1 MPEIITGQDAA
12 ATYESGGGA
21 EEAARIDAARAELL
35 DEATG
40 TQSSE
45 GLILGKYQ
53 STEDLAQAYQNLQRE
68 YSRLKNGQAAEQPEP
83 TGEIDPS
90 PQQQPD
96 ATAESEQPEAGANP
110 GALDA
115 AKAAKI
121 QQSIF
126 DQVGG
131 EAEYQRLATWASSN
145 LPAERTNAYNQA
157 LATGDEGAIMNAL
170 KGLQY
175 DFMMKNGYE
184 PRLTGGRAPSNEIR
198 GYESEAQVVAAM
210 KDPRYSGD
218 NPDPAYIKE
227 VERRIAVSNVFQT
240 R

>member
-12 ATYESGGGA
+12 ASFEAAGGA
-21 EEAARIDAARAELL
+21 EEAARVDAARAELV

-40 TQSSE
+40 APGEEGGSS
-45 GLILGKYQ
+45 LILGKYQ
-53 STEDLAQAYQNLQRE
+53 STEDLANAYLSLQRE
-68 YSRLKNGQAAEQPEP
+68 YTRLKSGQAPVSEAAESMPERP
-83 TGEIDPS
+83 G
-90 PQQQPD
+90 
-96 ATAESEQPEAGANP
+96 TAEAPEKGEAPPSADP
-110 GALDA
+110 AVVA
-115 AKAAKI
+115 QI
-121 QQSIF
+121 QESIF
-126 DQVGG
+126 QQVGG
-131 EAEYQRLATWASSN
+131 EAEYQRLATWAAN
-145 LPAERTNAYNQA
+145 NIPTERLNSYNQA
-157 LATGDEGAIMNAL
+157 LSSGDQAAILNSL

>member
-1 MPEIITGQDAA
+1 MPEIITGQDTAA
-12 ATYESGGGA
+12 AYEASGGA

-40 TQSSE
+40 AQSTE

-68 YSRLKNGQAAEQPEP
+68 YSRLKNGQAGEQPEQPDPAPQVEAEQPAS
-83 TGEIDPS
+83 T
-90 PQQQPD
+90 
-96 ATAESEQPEAGANP
+96 EQPEAGTDS
-110 GALDA
+110 GTLDA
-115 AKAAKI
+115 AKASKI

-126 DQVGG
+126 EQVGG
-131 EAEYQRLATWASSN
+131 EAEYQRLATWAASN

-157 LATGDEGAIMNAL
+157 LAAGDEGAIMNAL

-218 NPDPAYIKE
+218 SPDPAYIKE
-227 VERRIAVSNVFQT
+227 VERRIAVSNVFQP

>member
-1 MPEIITGQDAA
+1 MPEVITGQDAA
-12 ATYESGGGA
+12 ASYEASGGA
-21 EEAARIDAARAELL
+21 DEAARVDAARAELV
-35 DEATG
+35 DEATA
-40 TQSSE
+40 QSADPE
-45 GLILGKYQ
+45 LILGKYQ
-53 STEDLAQAYQNLQRE
+53 STEDLATAYQNLQRE
-68 YSRLKNGQAAEQPEP
+68 YTRLKNGQPETEQADPAPEQQADA
-83 TGEIDPS
+83 GE
-90 PQQQPD
+90 
-96 ATAESEQPEAGANP
+96 AEQPEAGADP
-110 GALDA
+110 GSIDP
-115 AKAAKI
+115 AKAASI

-131 EAEYQRLATWASSN
+131 EAEYQRLATWAANN

-157 LATGDEGAIMNAL
+157 LAAADEGAIMNAL

-227 VERRIAVSNVFQT
+227 VEKRIAVSNVFQP

>member
-12 ATYESGGGA
+12 ASYEASGGA
-21 EEAARIDAARAELL
+21 EEAARIDAARAELV

-40 TQSSE
+40 SSGTE

-53 STEDLAQAYQNLQRE
+53 STEDLALAYQNLQRE
-68 YSRLKNGQAAEQPEP
+68 YTRLKNGQGAEQSEQVDPAPEQPAAEPVAAAETEVSP
-83 TGEIDPS
+83 DPGTVD
-90 PQQQPD
+90 P
-96 ATAESEQPEAGANP
+96 
-110 GALDA
+110 
-115 AKAAKI
+115 AKAASI
-121 QQSIF
+121 QQSVF

-131 EAEYQRLATWASSN
+131 EAEYQRLATWAAQN

-157 LATGDEGAIMNAL
+157 LAAGDEGAIMNAL

-198 GYESEAQVVAAM
+198 GFESEAQVVAAM

-227 VERRIAVSNVFQT
+227 VERRIAVSNVFQA

>member
-1 MPEIITGQDAA
+1 MPEIITGQDTAA
-12 ATYESGGGA
+12 AYEASGGA
-21 EEAARIDAARAELL
+21 EEAAKIDAARAELV

-40 TQSSE
+40 E

-68 YSRLKNGQAAEQPEP
+68 YSRLKNGQATEQPEVASEGDP
-83 TGEIDPS
+83 TPELQSAEP
-90 PQQQPD
+90 
-96 ATAESEQPEAGANP
+96 ATENEQEAGANP
-110 GALDA
+110 GGLDG

-121 QQSIF
+121 QQAIF

-145 LPAERTNAYNQA
+145 LPTERTNAYNQA
-157 LATGDEGAIMNAL
+157 LAAGDEGAIMNAL

-227 VERRIAVSNVFQT
+227 VERRIAVSNVFQS

>member
-12 ATYESGGGA
+12 ASYEAGGGA
-21 EEAARIDAARAELL
+21 EESARVDAARVELV
-35 DEATG
+35 DEALGNT
-40 TQSSE
+40 TEDS

-53 STEDLAQAYQNLQRE
+53 TTEDLAEAYQSLQRE
-68 YSRLKNGQAAEQPEP
+68 YTKLKSGQPAAVSEPAEEAEATEATEEQVEP
-83 TGEIDPS
+83 AAQESGVDP
-90 PQQQPD
+90 
-96 ATAESEQPEAGANP
+96 AVAGR
-110 GALDA
+110 
-115 AKAAKI
+115 I

-126 DQVGG
+126 DQAGG
-131 EAEYQRLATWASSN
+131 EAEYQRLATWAAQN
-145 LPAERTNAYNQA
+145 LPASRTNAYNEA
-157 LATGDEGAIMNAL
+157 LATADEGAIMNAL

-175 DFMMKNGYE
+175 DYMMKNGYE

-210 KDPRYSGD
+210 KDPRYTGD

-227 VERRIAVSNVFQT
+227 VERKISVSNVFQP

>member
-1 MPEIITGQDAA
+1 MPEVITGQDAVA
-12 ATYESGGGA
+12 SYEASGGA
-21 EEAARIDAARAELL
+21 DEAARVDAARAELV
-35 DEATG
+35 DEATAQG
-40 TQSSE
+40 GDGE
-45 GLILGKYQ
+45 LILGKYQ
-53 STEDLAQAYQNLQRE
+53 STEDLATAYQNLQRE
-68 YSRLKNGQAAEQPEP
+68 YTRLKNGQPAAEQADPAPEQQADF
-83 TGEIDPS
+83 GEPEDAEAGTDSRSIDP
-90 PQQQPD
+90 
-96 ATAESEQPEAGANP
+96 
-110 GALDA
+110 
-115 AKAAKI
+115 AKAASI

-131 EAEYQRLATWASSN
+131 EAEYQRLATWAAKN
-145 LPAERTNAYNQA
+145 LPTERTNAYNQA
-157 LATGDEGAIMNAL
+157 LAAADEGAIMNAL

-184 PRLTGGRAPSNEIR
+184 PRLTGGRAPSNEVR

-227 VERRIAVSNVFQT
+227 VEKRIAVSNVFQP

>member
-12 ATYESGGGA
+12 ASYEADGGA
-21 EEAARIDAARAELL
+21 EETARVDAARAELV
-35 DEATG
+35 DEALGSTAED
-40 TQSSE
+40 S

-53 STEDLAQAYQNLQRE
+53 TTEDLAEAYQSLQRE
-68 YSRLKNGQAAEQPEP
+68 YTKLKGGQPPAASEPVEEAEATDEQEEP
-83 TGEIDPS
+83 APQESGVDP
-90 PQQQPD
+90 
-96 ATAESEQPEAGANP
+96 AVAGR
-110 GALDA
+110 
-115 AKAAKI
+115 I

-126 DQVGG
+126 DQAGG
-131 EAEYQRLATWASSN
+131 EAEYQRLATWAAQN
-145 LPAERTNAYNQA
+145 LPASRTNAYNEA
-157 LATGDEGAIMNAL
+157 LATADEGAIMNAL

-175 DFMMKNGYE
+175 DYMMKNGYE

-218 NPDPAYIKE
+218 SPDPAYIKE
-227 VERRIAVSNVFQT
+227 VERKISVSNVFQP